1 MDPVAFN
8 EDWTADVV
16 GRMHKYRITNVQL
29 AEACDYTPAYLSTV
43 LNGKKT
49 FESEETKAKTKDRIL
64 DALKGLESK
73 IQGDESHASTNTG
86 ENESEDTV

>member
-49 FESEETKAKTKDRIL
+49 FESEETKAKTTDRMGQLGKTDCRKSLLWNGRISFRKLVPIL
-64 DALKGLESK
+64 
-73 IQGDESHASTNTG
+73 
-86 ENESEDTV
+86 

>member
-29 AEACDYTPAYLSTV
+29 AEACGYTPAYLSTV

-49 FESEETKAKTKDRIL
+49 FESEGKR
-64 DALKGLESK
+64 
-73 IQGDESHASTNTG
+73 
-86 ENESEDTV
+86 

>member
-1 MDPVAFN
+1 MDSVTLN

-16 GRMHKYRITNVQL
+16 GRMHKYRISNVQL
-29 AEACDYTPAYLSTV
+29 AEACEYTPAYLSTV
-43 LNGKKT
+43 LNGKKS

-73 IQGDESHASTNTG
+73 IQGDESHADTGDTETDNT
-86 ENESEDTV
+86 V